1 MENCNPK
8 VSVIVPVYNVEKY
21 VAECLESI
29 LAQTLTDI
37 EVIALNDGSTDDSER
52 IIKTYAERDSR
63 VKLYSH
69 ENRGLGPTRNR
80 GITLAS
86 GEYLAFVDSD
96 DMIAPDMLKNLYS
109 KAVVDGADIVEG
121 ETVLTYDDPRKNKI
135 RIRLNSA
142 GPVQITNENKGE
154 IYASYYFTRIISHNA
169 CDKLYSMK
177 FVTDNHIW
185 FGDNKKIFAE
195 DNWFQL
201 QAFLAL
207 PKISF
212 VDKAVYYYRQRED
225 SIMHEPKKDLLRR
238 HSRMISDYKELLNMN
253 ANQLADR
260 QLKSLVAAD
269 VLVMEALNQ
278 INCGGSKE
286 SFLQALSGMHDN
298 VLMKQCI
305 MDITRIK
312 AYRLEPKKAKRICLV
327 IISLLYRIGCIEV
340 AHRFWWR
347 LYKNRK

>member
-1 MENCNPK
+1 MKRCNPK
-8 VSVIVPVYNVEKY
+8 VSVVVPVYNVEKY

-29 LAQTLTDI
+29 LAQTLSDI
-37 EVIALNDGSTDDSER
+37 EVIVLNDGSTDNSEN
-52 IIKTYAERDSR
+52 IIKKYADQDSR
-63 VKLYSH
+63 IKLYRH
-69 ENRGLGPTRNR
+69 ENHGLGPTRNW

-96 DMIAPDMLKNLYS
+96 DTIAPDMLKNLYS
-109 KAVVDGADIVEG
+109 KAVADGADIVEG
-121 ETVLTYDDPRKNKI
+121 EVMLMYDDPVKN
-135 RIRLNSA
+135 RIRTRLSLVR
-142 GPVQITNENKGE
+142 PVQITNENKGE
-154 IYASYYFTRIISHNA
+154 IYASYYFPRIISHNA
-169 CDKLYSMK
+169 WDKLYNIK
-177 FVTDNHIW
+177 FITDNHIW

-212 VDKAVYYYRQRED
+212 VDKVVYYYRQRED
-225 SIMHEPKKDLLRR
+225 SIMHKPQKDLLRR
-238 HSRMISDYKELLNMN
+238 HSRMISDYTELLNMHG
-253 ANQLADR
+253 NQLADR

-269 VLVMEALNQ
+269 VLIMEALNQ

-286 SFLQALSGMHDN
+286 SYLQVLSGMNDN

-312 AYRLEPKKAKRICLV
+312 AYKLEPKKTKRICLV
-327 IISLLYRIGCIEV
+327 MLSWLYRMGCIEV

-347 LYKNRK
+347 LYKR